1 MTPPPACVFCAI
13 VAGEAPRSLVH
24 EDEAS
29 IAFMDI
35 APITP
40 GHVLVV
46 PKVHAVGLADLPAEV
61 GGHLFA
67 IAQLIAAGLRSSG
80 AVRVDGVNL
89 FLADGAAAGQE
100 VFHAHLHV
108 LPRYAGDGLEI
119 TRARRPPPSR
129 AELDTVATGIAAALG
144 RLEGSPVTPP
154 GRSAARAPR

>member
-1 MTPPPACVFCAI
+1 
-13 VAGEAPRSLVH
+13 
-24 EDEAS
+24 
-29 IAFMDI
+29 MDI

-46 PKVHAVGLADLPAEV
+46 PKAHAVGLADLPAEV

-67 IAQLIAAGLRSSG
+67 VAQRIAAGLRSSG

-100 VFHAHLHV
+100 VLHAHLHV

-119 TRARRPPPSR
+119 TWGRRPPPSR
-129 AELDTVATGIAAALG
+129 EELDTVAAGIAAAIG
-144 RLEGSPVTPP
+144 RL
-154 GRSAARAPR
+154 